1 MSSQFKYQFSEI
13 LSLIT
18 TAGKQELITDDEKK
32 EIKNFVISKEP
43 NLKTE
48 LDEYNED
55 KNLIKFIESLKVACG
70 LTDMSSPVDNNLIL
84 RKRRKAKTTKLD
96 QLKEDKVNIEDCDL
110 GMSPTVNFHKLFNK

>member
-1 MSSQFKYQFSEI
+1 MSSQYKYQFSEI

-18 TAGKQELITDDEKK
+18 TAGKQELITDEEKK
-32 EIKNFVISKEP
+32 EIKNFIISKEP
-43 NLKTE
+43 NLKIE

-55 KNLIKFIESLKVACG
+55 KDLRKFIETLKVSCG

-96 QLKEDKVNIEDCDL
+96 QLKEDKLNIEDCDL
-110 GMSPTVNFHKLFNK
+110 GMSPTVNFHKFINK